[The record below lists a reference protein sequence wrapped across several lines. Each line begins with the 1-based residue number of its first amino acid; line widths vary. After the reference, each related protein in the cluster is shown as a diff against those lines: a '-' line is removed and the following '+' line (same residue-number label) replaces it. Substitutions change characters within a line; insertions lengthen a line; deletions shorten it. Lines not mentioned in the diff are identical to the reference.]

1 MLNHGN
7 ILTAAEM
14 QQAEQA
20 VIDSG
25 TSVEELMRR
34 AGQGAAQMIWRI
46 AAAQPTLVL
55 CGPGNNGGDGY
66 VIAQWLLEKGVDVTV
81 AAPIEPKTEAARHA
95 RSLWT
100 GPTVVAL
107 AEAQPAA
114 QFIDCL
120 FGTGLTRA
128 VGDDWFAH
136 FSRLFAGAKR
146 RVAIDLPSG
155 VESDHGALLNDIG
168 TFDTT
173 IALGAYKPSHLLEP
187 ARSKMGNLVG
197 IDIGITADSQLGI
210 LPRPRLSG
218 PSSDDHKYSRGLV
231 AVVAGAMQGAAQ
243 LTAMAAQKAGAGYV
257 KIFAGPGFE
266 SPHPSIVVETV
277 QDMAGLQEKLSDR
290 RISAIVIGPGLG
302 RDDHAKGLLTTALGT
317 GAPLVIDADALT
329 VAGSAFSDLVKARS
343 AETIATPHAG
353 EFSGLIEG
361 GLQDRLG
368 DSRKLARQA
377 ECTILLKG
385 PDTVIVH
392 PDGEASIAARSC
404 PWLSTAGTGDV
415 LAGMIAS
422 RLATGISGYKAACE
436 GQWLHSR
443 AATLAGPAFTP
454 EMLIDRIP
462 ASLQEC
468 L

>member
-1 MLNHGN
+1 VLNHGN

-20 VIDSG
+20 VIESG
-25 TSVEELMRR
+25 TSVDELMRR

-46 AAAQPTLVL
+46 AAAQPTLLL

-81 AAPIEPKTEAARHA
+81 AAPLEPKTDAARHA

-100 GPTVVAL
+100 GPTVTL
-107 AEAQPAA
+107 ADARPAP
-114 QFIDCL
+114 QFVDCL

-128 VGDDWFAH
+128 VGDDWFAD

-155 VESDHGALLNDIG
+155 VESDHGTLLNEIG

-173 IALGAYKPSHLLEP
+173 IALGAFKPSHFLEP
-187 ARSKMGNLVG
+187 AGSKMGNLVG

-210 LPRPRLSG
+210 LTQPRLSG

-231 AVVAGAMQGAAQ
+231 AVVAGAMQGAAR

-257 KIFAGPGFE
+257 KIFAAPGFE
-266 SPHPSIVVETV
+266 TPHPSIVVETV
-277 QDMAGLQEKLSDR
+277 ADIAELREKLSDS
-290 RISAIVIGPGLG
+290 RISAIAIGPGLG
-302 RDDHAKGLLTTALGT
+302 RDAHARDLLTAALDSD
-317 GAPLVIDADALT
+317 APLVIDADALT
-329 VAGSAFSDLVKARS
+329 VAGTQFSDMIKSRS

-353 EFSGLIEG
+353 EFAGMMRD
-361 GLQDRLG
+361 GLQHRL
-368 DSRKLARQA
+368 DDNRKLARQSG
-377 ECTILLKG
+377 CTILLKG
-385 PDTVIVH
+385 PDTVIVR
-392 PDGEASIAARSC
+392 PDGVAAIAAQSC

-443 AATLAGPAFTP
+443 AARLAGPAFTP
-454 EMLIDRIP
+454 EMLIDQIP

>member
-1 MLNHGN
+1 M
-7 ILTAAEM
+7 TAAEM
-14 QQAEQA
+14 QQAEQV
-20 VIDSG
+20 VIESG
-25 TSVEELMRR
+25 TSVDELMRR

-46 AAAQPTLVL
+46 AAAQPTLLL

-66 VIAQWLLEKGVDVTV
+66 IIAQWLLEKGVDVTV
-81 AAPIEPKTEAARHA
+81 AAPLEPKTDAARHA

-100 GPTVVAL
+100 GPTVTL
-107 AEAQPAA
+107 ADARPAP
-114 QFIDCL
+114 QFVDCL

-128 VGDDWFAH
+128 VGDDWFAD

-155 VESDHGALLNDIG
+155 VESDHGTLLNEIG

-173 IALGAYKPSHLLEP
+173 IALGAFKPSHFLAP

-197 IDIGITADSQLGI
+197 IDIGITVDSRLGI
-210 LPRPRLSG
+210 LTQPRLSG

-231 AVVAGAMQGAAQ
+231 AVVAGAMQGAAR

-257 KIFAGPGFE
+257 KIFAAPGFE

-277 QDMAGLQEKLSDR
+277 ADIAELREKLSDS
-290 RISAIVIGPGLG
+290 RISAIAIGPGLG
-302 RDDHAKGLLTTALGT
+302 RDGHAEDLLTAALDSD
-317 GAPLVIDADALT
+317 APLVIDADALT
-329 VAGSAFSDLVKARS
+329 VAGAQFSDMIKSRS

-353 EFSGLIEG
+353 EFAGMMRD
-361 GLQDRLG
+361 GLQDRLD
-368 DSRKLARQA
+368 DSRKLARQSG
-377 ECTILLKG
+377 CTILLKG
-385 PDTVIVH
+385 PDTVIVR
-392 PDGEASIAARSC
+392 PDGVASIAAQSC

-443 AATLAGPAFTP
+443 AARLAGPAFTP
-454 EMLIDRIP
+454 EMLIDQIP

>member
-20 VIDSG
+20 VIESG
-25 TSVEELMRR
+25 TSVDELMRR

-46 AAAQPTLVL
+46 AAAQPTLLL

-81 AAPIEPKTEAARHA
+81 AAPLESKTDAARHA

-100 GPTVVAL
+100 GPTVTL
-107 AEAQPAA
+107 ADARPAP
-114 QFIDCL
+114 QFVDCL

-128 VGDDWFAH
+128 VGDDWFAD

-155 VESDHGALLNDIG
+155 VESDHGTLLNDIG
-168 TFDTT
+168 AFDTT
-173 IALGAYKPSHLLEP
+173 IALGAFKPSHFLAP

-210 LPRPRLSG
+210 LTQPRLSG

-231 AVVAGAMQGAAQ
+231 AVVAGAMQGAAR

-257 KIFAGPGFE
+257 KIFAAPGFE

-277 QDMAGLQEKLSDR
+277 TGIADLRKKLSDS
-290 RISAIVIGPGLG
+290 RISAIAIGPGLG
-302 RDDHAKGLLTTALGT
+302 RDGHAKDLLTAALDSD
-317 GAPLVIDADALT
+317 APLVIDADALT
-329 VAGSAFSDLVKARS
+329 VAGAQFSEMIKSRS

-353 EFSGLIEG
+353 EFAGMMRD
-361 GLQDRLG
+361 GLQDRLD
-368 DSRKLARQA
+368 DSRKLARQSG
-377 ECTILLKG
+377 CTILLKG
-385 PDTVIVH
+385 PDTVIVRS
-392 PDGEASIAARSC
+392 DGATSIAAQSC

-422 RLATGISGYKAACE
+422 RLATGISGYKAARE

-443 AATLAGPAFTP
+443 AARLAGPGFTP
-454 EMLIDRIP
+454 EMLIDQIP

>member
-20 VIDSG
+20 VIESG
-25 TSVEELMRR
+25 TSVDELMRR

-46 AAAQPTLVL
+46 AAAQQTLLL

-81 AAPIEPKTEAARHA
+81 AAPLEPKTDAARHA

-100 GPTVVAL
+100 GPTVTL
-107 AEAQPAA
+107 ADARPAP
-114 QFIDCL
+114 QFVDCL

-128 VGDDWFAH
+128 VGDDWFAD

-155 VESDHGALLNDIG
+155 VESDHGTLLNDIG
-168 TFDTT
+168 AFDTT
-173 IALGAYKPSHLLEP
+173 IALGAFKPSHFLEP

-197 IDIGITADSQLGI
+197 IDIGITANSRLGI
-210 LPRPRLSG
+210 LTQPRLLG

-231 AVVAGAMQGAAQ
+231 AVVAGAMQGAAR

-257 KIFAGPGFE
+257 KIFAAPGFE
-266 SPHPSIVVETV
+266 TPHPSIVVETV
-277 QDMAGLQEKLSDR
+277 ADIAELRKKLSDS
-290 RISAIVIGPGLG
+290 RISAIAIGPGLG
-302 RDDHAKGLLTTALGT
+302 RDGHAEDLLTAALDSD
-317 GAPLVIDADALT
+317 APLVIDADALT
-329 VAGSAFSDLVKARS
+329 VAGAQFSDMIKSRS

-353 EFSGLIEG
+353 EFAGMMRD
-361 GLQDRLG
+361 GLQDRLD
-368 DSRKLARQA
+368 DSRKLARQSG
-377 ECTILLKG
+377 CTILLKG
-385 PDTVIVH
+385 PDTVIVR
-392 PDGEASIAARSC
+392 PDDAASIAAQSW

-443 AATLAGPAFTP
+443 AARLAGPAFTP
-454 EMLIDRIP
+454 EMLIDQIP